1 MLVFMS
7 PPCGRFSWLHLT
19 MLNELRG
26 CGIYDDVAQWQSL
39 DDLLHSL
46 TTFSTCWNYCF
57 PGLPPPSIPV
67 EEYESITQLPWLSL
81 ILEVLVVV
89 RIALQIP
96 NCAMSNS
103 HHTVANRYELHRCR
117 CTAYL
122 LISFLQ
128 RLISQ
133 DHGYFPPF
141 FEVLHFYKTSLLC
154 EITHSTFA
162 DTRHLR
168 SLRARFP
175 DLYDFIHDPG
185 HHQQPCVYIRLS
197 PWHTPYYVGATDQDV
212 LRREH
217 SRSRKFLQL
226 LRGRH
231 AFFELALH
239 YWKRSNTY
247 WIFCAVPVEI
257 KLPVSSVWVQE
268 SKWQYL
274 LRPHLNAPWVH
285 RILRKVGF
293 REHLVDFRR
302 HSLSSPTSLGLHK
315 RFRRRLHPDLQ
326 RQLRPDALD
335 DIQAHYSILYQLGS
349 NTGASFQV
357 MRDLLS
363 AAFPPTQLYY
373 LLRLAVFVNEPFRS
387 KAQKLLNQ
395 VLRKRRL
402 QPPSTLTQLLLP
414 PLHVQNWKALLG
426 TWLQNW
432 IASHRDLFPSL
443 FIPKIRVVE
452 TRSATLG
459 DKIYNYRTWQRE
471 WTPDTSFPCRCLDI
485 EDHHPLRAHGHAVMV
500 DDFSR
505 INADINVS
513 IMAASMKDQFFG
525 DVDLLHQRFTT
536 QLRKLAR
543 RWHVHG
549 SDLLPDLQP
558 VVAQLM
564 ETHRINLQDQA
575 YWSSA
580 SLQRTVASLSSWVV
594 IPADHFPSRAHV
606 VCPSLFAILM
616 RKTFCVGDVFSLCRE
631 SAASFRSEV
640 VTTVPSLIRQ
650 RYAWG
655 LRLQAPLPTAR
666 ILPKPTKDWQKA
678 RPIISFFRTWAA
690 PFLTVFGALIFELTK
705 AAFPDI
711 AGQLPVQELILQLW
725 DALSKADPDEYIH
738 LVSQDLSGFF
748 TSIPTERFHQ
758 ALQVLLHRYDQVVG
772 LRSSSQ
778 WSVYEVKSDHRRR
791 MFKGKWRRQTKI
803 PRIFREQDLR
813 YLLDFVIDNSHFE
826 INGYLFRQERGVAMG
841 SPAAPPLC
849 NLVATVEDFF
859 WHQTMISL
867 RFRMPDIGV
876 IWHERY
882 VDNRFILLR
891 DSAPH
896 SPVLMNFLSLEFYRP
911 PVMLEVQHD
920 DKVLGYRCDSSSRTI
935 TPQLPDHPSQ
945 IKGIR
950 SANDRMFT
958 YSSWS
963 SRSWLIIRGAQ
974 PAVQQQHGLDALKRL
989 YEAKGFESHLLR
1001 DVRRRLGTKSACA
1014 GRSVSSHARLG
1025 LPLCL
1030 RVVVLRFA
1038 CM

>member
-1 MLVFMS
+1 MLD
-7 PPCGRFSWLHLT
+7 
-19 MLNELRG
+19 ELRH

-46 TTFSTCWNYCF
+46 TVFSTCWHYCF
-57 PGLPPPSIPV
+57 PGLPLPSIPI
-67 EEYESITQLPWLSL
+67 EEYESITQLPWLGL

-96 NCAMSNS
+96 NRAMSSSN
-103 HHTVANRYELHRCR
+103 HTVANRYELHRCR
-117 CTAYL
+117 CAAYL

-128 RLISQ
+128 RLITQ

-154 EITHSTFA
+154 EIMHSTFA

-175 DLYDFIHDPG
+175 DLYDFIYDPG

-217 SRSRKFLQL
+217 SRSRIFLQL

-231 AFFELALH
+231 AFFEPALH

-247 WIFCAVPVEI
+247 WLYCAVPVEI

-302 HSLSSPTSLGLHK
+302 HSLSSPTSIGLHK
-315 RFRRRLHPDLQ
+315 RFRRRLHPDLE

-387 KAQKLLNQ
+387 KAQKLLAQ

-414 PLHVQNWKALLG
+414 PLHVQNWKARLG
-426 TWLQNW
+426 TWLQSW

-459 DKIYNYRTWQRE
+459 DKIYNYRTWQRK

-485 EDHHPLRAHGHAVMV
+485 DDHHLLRAHGHAVMV

-505 INADINVS
+505 VNADINVE

-549 SDLLPDLQP
+549 SDLLSDLQP

-564 ETHRINLQDQA
+564 ETHWINLQDRA
-575 YWSSA
+575 YWSST

-616 RKTFCVGDVFSLCRE
+616 RKTFCAGDVFSLCRE
-631 SAASFRSEV
+631 SAASFCSEV
-640 VTTVPSLIRQ
+640 VTAVPSLLRQ

-666 ILPKPTKDWQKA
+666 IH
-678 RPIISFFRTWAA
+678 
-690 PFLTVFGALIFELTK
+690 
-705 AAFPDI
+705 
-711 AGQLPVQELILQLW
+711 GQLP
-725 DALSKADPDEYIH
+725 
-738 LVSQDLSGFF
+738 
-748 TSIPTERFHQ
+748 
-758 ALQVLLHRYDQVVG
+758 
-772 LRSSSQ
+772 
-778 WSVYEVKSDHRRR
+778 
-791 MFKGKWRRQTKI
+791 
-803 PRIFREQDLR
+803 
-813 YLLDFVIDNSHFE
+813 
-826 INGYLFRQERGVAMG
+826 
-841 SPAAPPLC
+841 
-849 NLVATVEDFF
+849 
-859 WHQTMISL
+859 
-867 RFRMPDIGV
+867 
-876 IWHERY
+876 
-882 VDNRFILLR
+882 
-891 DSAPH
+891 
-896 SPVLMNFLSLEFYRP
+896 
-911 PVMLEVQHD
+911 
-920 DKVLGYRCDSSSRTI
+920 
-935 TPQLPDHPSQ
+935 
-945 IKGIR
+945 
-950 SANDRMFT
+950 
-958 YSSWS
+958 S
-963 SRSWLIIRGAQ
+963 SRSSVRSYLNSPRRLSPTLQVNSRYKNLSSSCGKHCRKQILMSTSTWCRKTCQASSRPFLRNDSIRHFKCFSIDMIKLLAFAVLRNGPCTKSSQIIDAVCSKGSGAVKPRSRESFVNKISGTSSTLSLTTVTSRSTDTCSAKNEELLWDHQ
-974 PAVQQQHGLDALKRL
+974 PRHRCAIW
-989 YEAKGFESHLLR
+989 LLR
-1001 DVRRRLGTKSACA
+1001 LRISFGTK
-1014 GRSVSSHARLG
+1014 
-1025 LPLCL
+1025 P
-1030 RVVVLRFA
+1030 
-1038 CM
+1038 